1 MTGSFKRSAAIMVA
15 ALLLYAL
22 QRTTPLYSEI
32 TSPIPVA
39 GRQGERVDAAT
50 FAIGITNT
58 HLART
63 LIVTNFGS
71 TRTYTTSGVWVI
83 VEGAAE
89 AKHESLALTSAEWL
103 GANGLRYEQSQ
114 RLPTIPGSLGT
125 EQLEPGIPRP
135 ILMAFEVPETQ
146 LAGGRLLVS
155 RFAMAPLE
163 EQVSIDLTDIQ
174 PHAIRPFI
182 TLGRGNRVLPW
193 TLEAK

>member
-1 MTGSFKRSAAIMVA
+1 MSLPIKGYAAIMVA
-15 ALLLYAL
+15 AALLYAM

-32 TSPIPVA
+32 TSPVPVA
-39 GRQGERVDAAT
+39 GRQGKRVDAAA

-58 HLART
+58 HLARKLT
-63 LIVTNFGS
+63 VTSFGS
-71 TRTYTTSGVWVI
+71 TRSFTTSGVWVV

-103 GANGLRYEQSQ
+103 GSNGLRYQASQ

-135 ILMAFEVPETQ
+135 ILMAFEVPESQ
-146 LAGGRLLVS
+146 LAGARLLVS
-155 RFAMAPLE
+155 RSAMTPLD
-163 EQVSIDLTDIQ
+163 EQASIELTDLQ
-174 PHAIRPFI
+174 PHAIQPSI
-182 TLGRGNRVLPW
+182 TLGRGNPVLPW